1 MGEKKNKKNFRPRL
15 NSDQKQVWNSI
26 IERCKHLGL
35 KESYDILHGTFGMTD
50 EEILDFNVKLAKQK
64 QKFQDLNRI
73 ERKALREQA
82 RIENALGEYHKALI
96 DRLEVNPISIV
107 KKPKFKKT
115 KEQAV
120 LVVQLS
126 DTHFNE
132 LVDLHSNKYD
142 FQIASKRLKL
152 FADKIIKTAIAEGA
166 TKIVITLGGDL
177 LNSDRRKDE
186 MLSMASNRAN
196 ASLLGAE
203 LLSKF
208 YLYIADETGCEITT
222 CSVTGNESRP
232 DKELGWSEIM
242 ASDSYDT
249 MIYGMLYF
257 LLKKDERF
265 TFIPIKSNEVVFSVN
280 GVNFLQ
286 IHGHQITA
294 NLQKSVQQIQGKYA
308 SQGIII
314 DFVLFGH
321 IHYCQIGDH
330 LSRNSSLVGSNAY
343 SEAALNFVSRASQNL
358 HVVDKVGR
366 IDSMKVDLQ
375 IVDDVIG
382 FDIDD
387 LCDCY
392 NARSLKKTQEENQ
405 TTIFK
410 VVI

>member
-1 MGEKKNKKNFRPRL
+1 MGKKESDFRPRL
-15 NSDQKQVWNSI
+15 NPKQKDGWISI
-26 IERCKHLGL
+26 IERVKHLGL
-35 KESYDILHGTFGMTD
+35 KEAEELLFGTMGMSD
-50 EEILDFNVKLAKQK
+50 EEIQDFNIKLAKQK
-64 QKFQDLNRI
+64 QRAQDLNRI
-73 ERKALREQA
+73 SNKSFREKART
-82 RIENALGEYHKALI
+82 ENALGEYHKALI

-107 KKPKFKKT
+107 NKPKFIRRKGS
-115 KEQAV
+115 V

-132 LVDLHSNKYD
+132 IVDLHSNKYD

-152 FADKIIKTAIAEGA
+152 FADYVIKMAKVNKSKSIM
-166 TKIVITLGGDL
+166 ITLGGDL

-186 MLSMASNRAN
+186 MLSMAINRAN

-203 LLSKF
+203 LLAKF
-208 YLYIADETGCEITT
+208 YLYIADETKCKITT

-232 DKELGWSEIM
+232 DKELGWSEVM

-249 MIYGMLYF
+249 MIYGMIYF
-257 LLKKDERF
+257 LLKKDKRF
-265 TFIPIKSNEVVFSVN
+265 TFIPIKSNEVVFSIN

-286 IHGHQITA
+286 IHGHQVTA
-294 NLQKSVQQIQGKYA
+294 NLQRCIQQIQGKYA
-308 SQGIII
+308 SQGIVI

-358 HVVDKVGR
+358 HVVDEKGR
-366 IDSMKVDLQ
+366 IDSTKVDLQ
-375 IVDDVIG
+375 VVDDVIG

-387 LCDCY
+387 ECDCY
-392 NARSLKKTQEENQ
+392 HAKSLSKTETQ

>member
-15 NSDQKQVWNSI
+15 NIEQKEVWNSI
-26 IERCKHLGL
+26 ISRCKHLGL

-96 DRLEVNPISIV
+96 DRLESNPISIV
-107 KKPKFKKT
+107 KQPKFKRT
-115 KEQAV
+115 KENAV
-120 LVVQLS
+120 IVVQLS

-152 FADKIIKTAIAEGA
+152 FADKIIKTAIAEGS

-203 LLSKF
+203 LLTKF

-222 CSVTGNESRP
+222 CSVTGNEARP

-249 MIYGMLYF
+249 MIYGMMYF
-257 LLKKDERF
+257 LLKKDKRF

-286 IHGHQITA
+286 IHGHQVTA
-294 NLQKSVQQIQGKYA
+294 NLQKSIQQIQGKYA

-330 LSRNSSLVGSNAY
+330 LARNSSLVGSNAY

-366 IDSMKVDLQ
+366 INSMKIDLQ